1 MPFVVVAR
9 ILSFD
14 VDFECQARLKARLT
28 VVVKHICISPAIT
41 ETVTETVPHP
51 PEIILNHGST
61 FCTSKGA
68 LLSIFSS
75 NLPASP
81 AQHLNFINFVQ
92 IVTLLLVKNHSC
104 YCNKNA

>member
-68 LLSIFSS
+68 LLSIFSLTS
-75 NLPASP
+75 S
-81 AQHLNFINFVQ
+81 QHLNF
-92 IVTLLLVKNHSC
+92 
-104 YCNKNA
+104 